1 MAPESYV
8 AATSSRSTSSAMLL
22 SYLGLFSSRAR
33 WFLRQL
39 RSTYEINWTT
49 HCGATLSFRCPWSHP
64 MLDEFPLPEG
74 LFATKTVAYRVP
86 RPRDERK
93 RELAPEILEIIRRVE
108 EAKIREYFKR
118 RRAS

>member
-1 MAPESYV
+1 
-8 AATSSRSTSSAMLL
+8 
-22 SYLGLFSSRAR
+22 
-33 WFLRQL
+33 
-39 RSTYEINWTT
+39 
-49 HCGATLSFRCPWSHP
+49 